1 MTISRAIADQIER
14 ASWIRRMFEIGVQL
28 RQERGPENVFDFS
41 IGNPDVEPPE
51 AVLAALRRVVAE
63 SRPHSHGYMPNAGYP
78 EVRSTVA
85 GRLAARTGI
94 AFTGED
100 LLMTNGAA
108 GAINT
113 VLKAILDP
121 GDEVI
126 ILSPYFP
133 EYRFYIENHA
143 GRVII
148 VETREDFQ
156 PDPARVAA
164 AITPRTRA
172 LILNSPNNPTGV
184 VYSEAALLELNRV
197 LPDPVLVICDE
208 PYRPLTFDGACTPE
222 AVRIFDRVVIA
233 WSWSKA
239 MAIPGERIGYLAIPP
254 HLNGAAQLRAACTV
268 ANRILGYIN
277 APAIWQWVVG
287 AVPDAMVDA
296 SLYQSRRDL
305 LCDALDRDG
314 LPGSAP
320 SRRVL
325 RLSEDADPRRHRFH
339 RPLAEGRDSR
349 RARHRIWTPGLHA
362 SVPDHPHGGDP
373 TLAARIRARDC
384 GSACTER
391 AARSCY
397 FWGVTKRSLHGGD
410 GIARRPARR
419 G

>member
-1 MTISRAIADQIER
+1 MTISRAIAEQMER

-28 RQERGPENVFDFS
+28 RKERGAENVFDFS
-41 IGNPDVEPPE
+41 IGNPDVEPPA
-51 AVLAALRRVVAE
+51 AVIEALRRIVAE
-63 SRPHSHGYMPNAGYP
+63 NRPHSHAYMPNAGYP
-78 EVRSTVA
+78 EVRASVA

-94 AFTGED
+94 PFTGED
-100 LLMTNGAA
+100 LLMTSGAA

-126 ILSPYFP
+126 VLSPYFP
-133 EYRFYIENHA
+133 EYRSYIENHA
-143 GRVII
+143 GRVVI
-148 VETREDFQ
+148 VETADNFQ

-184 VYSEAALLELNRV
+184 IYSEAVLRDLNRV

-254 HLNGAAQLRAACTV
+254 HLSGAAQLRGACTV

-277 APAIWQWVVG
+277 APAIWQLVVG
-287 AVPDAMVDA
+287 AVPDATVDVA
-296 SLYQSRRDL
+296 PYEARRDL
-305 LCDALDRDG
+305 LCDALTAMGYHAPRPQGGFYVFPKTPIPDDIAFIG
-314 LPGSAP
+314 LLQEEGILAVPGTGFGKP
-320 SRRVL
+320 GYM
-325 RLSEDADPRRHRFH
+325 RLS
-339 RPLAEGRDSR
+339 L
-349 RARHRIWTPGLHA
+349 T
-362 SVPDHPHGGDP
+362 
-373 TLAARIRARDC
+373 IRLE
-384 GSACTER
+384 SIE
-391 AARSCY
+391 
-397 FWGVTKRSLHGGD
+397 RSLSGFQKAMTKAVQPRMHTNTHQ
-410 GIARRPARR
+410 
-419 G
+419 